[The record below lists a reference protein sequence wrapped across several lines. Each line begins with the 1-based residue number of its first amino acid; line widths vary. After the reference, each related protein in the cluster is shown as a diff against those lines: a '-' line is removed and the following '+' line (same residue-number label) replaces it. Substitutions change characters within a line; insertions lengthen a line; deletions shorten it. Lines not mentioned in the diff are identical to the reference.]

1 MPRQTKIDIVDDLN
15 FEHEDKIVDTNR
27 VYGILDD
34 IINEG
39 EEYARENYGDD
50 VVDRELIRMN
60 NRRI

>member
-1 MPRQTKIDIVDDLN
+1 MPKQTKIDIVDDLN
-15 FEHEDKIVDTNR
+15 FSHVDKIADSNR
-27 VYGILDD
+27 VYGVLDTIL
-34 IINEG
+34 NKG